1 MENPPTAYENIPF
14 LKTDPCR
21 PVRLQLEFLHPEV
34 QMEKEKINSTI
45 VLFGSAR
52 IPSPEKAEQCD
63 NPKLA
68 ELTRFYEEARK
79 LARMVSSTCQTNHE
93 CEYVIVT
100 GGGGGIMEAGNRGA
114 HDVGCKSISLNI
126 TLPHEQH
133 PNDYVTDG
141 LCFQFHYFN
150 MRKMHFM
157 LRAKAVCIFPGGFGT
172 FDELFEALTLIQTG
186 KIKPM
191 PVILFGTEHW
201 KRLVD
206 WEYLTECGLIA
217 PKDLDLVTFCDSAD
231 EAWTAIGEFYA
242 SLEQADQQADA
253 HADGESRFNE

>member
-1 MENPPTAYENIPF
+1 MRNPPTAYENIEF

-21 PVRLQLEFLHPEV
+21 PVRLQLEYLHPEV
-34 QMEKEKINSTI
+34 MMQKEKINSTI

-52 IPSPEKAEQCD
+52 IPSPENTGQCTH
-63 NPKLA
+63 PKLT
-68 ELTRFYEEARK
+68 ELTPFYEEARK
-79 LARMVSSTCQTNHE
+79 LARIVSSTCQTDREN
-93 CEYVIVT
+93 EYVIVT

-114 HDVGCKSISLNI
+114 HEAGGKSVSLNI

-133 PNDYVTDG
+133 PNSYVTEE
-141 LCFQFHYFN
+141 LCFQFHYFS

-191 PVILFGTEHW
+191 PVILFGTDHW
-201 KRLVD
+201 KKLINWD
-206 WEYLTECGLIA
+206 YLAETGLIG
-217 PKDLDLVTFCDSAD
+217 PGDLDLIEFCDTAE
-231 EAWTAIGEFYA
+231 EAWTAIGTFYA
-242 SLEQADQQADA
+242 
-253 HADGESRFNE
+253 G